1 MLALTRRIG
10 ESVILTLPD
19 GRRVEVTIT
28 DKSAGQVRL
37 GIEAPKDVR
46 IDRDEVF
53 QRREKEA
60 S

>member
-19 GRRVEVTIT
+19 GRRVEFWIS
-28 DKSAGQVRL
+28 DKSAEQVRL
-37 GIEAPKDVR
+37 GIDAPDDVR
-46 IDRDEVF
+46 IDRSEVI
-53 QRREKEA
+53 QRREREA

>member
-46 IDRDEVF
+46 IDREEILEHRD
-53 QRREKEA
+53 QEA

>member
-19 GRRVEVTIT
+19 GRRVEFAIT
-28 DKSAGQVRL
+28 DKSAGQVRA
-37 GIEAPKDVR
+37 GIDAPKDVR
-46 IDRDEVF
+46 IDREEVIER
-53 QRREKEA
+53 QEKEA

>member
-19 GRRVEVTIT
+19 GRRVEFWIS
-28 DKSAGQVRL
+28 DKSAEQVRL
-37 GIEAPKDVR
+37 GIDAPEDVR
-46 IDRDEVF
+46 IDRNELTG
-53 QRREKEA
+53 RREKEA